1 MGEKRAFKE
10 YFLEFLM
17 IFLAVTLSFFAENIR
32 ERFVERSQEKE
43 YVRSLYDDLSHDER
57 NLPELLDSIR
67 GKIREAADLQESLP
81 KATTSSDATQ
91 IYVDFRHI
99 IRQLGVRVFV
109 SDRTIAQLRNS
120 GGMRLIRTGK

>member
-1 MGEKRAFKE
+1 
-10 YFLEFLM
+10 M
-17 IFLAVTLSFFAENIR
+17 IFLAVTLSFFAENTR

-43 YVRSLYDDLSHDER
+43 YVRSLYDDLSHDEH